1 MRLGAGPSLWH
12 QFTPRRVSSLPAHEK
27 PPPPPLPPRRGVVY
41 VKDSVQPVVERAFS
55 AHGLRVSTGGSLP
68 VGTDVYWSEDYPF
81 GREDVKASFLQPTGS
96 PQCSSILCGH
106 RTLSPDSRCA
116 PSAAD

>member
-1 MRLGAGPSLWH
+1 M
-12 QFTPRRVSSLPAHEK
+12 
-27 PPPPPLPPRRGVVY
+27 
-41 VKDSVQPVVERAFS
+41 KDSVQPVVERAFS